1 MSTKKMLYSAMVSA
15 IAIGVLAACSSSP
28 GTPPAA
34 GDDGTDVCSAETP
47 TEITFWHTYSTD
59 SPENTQLTDVILPK
73 FAEECPGVSVDS
85 VVLPADGLHD
95 QLVAAVSGGGL
106 PDVMRMDIIWT
117 PEFADLGVLA
127 PVDDLAGYDDIASS
141 VLAGPLSTN
150 EYKGVH
156 YGLPLDTNTQVLI
169 YNSSLVSSAPTT
181 FDELETVAEQLKAD
195 GKYGLALG
203 GAGPWN
209 VFPWFW
215 SAGGQVTNDDYT
227 EASGYLDSADSVAA
241 LQWLVDFNDKGLL
254 GPSAVGGTPD
264 SWGGYSSGDY
274 ATLSDGPWFFA
285 AMNADMGDVLAG
297 TAIPTGPGG
306 SISVVGGEN
315 LVMFATSQKQAAA
328 WEFEKFMLSDF
339 AQESMAEVGQL
350 PVTQAG
356 LSSSAVADV
365 PYLAAYVEQ
374 LQTAQARTPVPTWP
388 QIDTILTDAFT
399 AALRGSKT
407 AQEAL
412 TDAATQIDPLLA
424 QK

>member
-1 MSTKKMLYSAMVSA
+1 MPNYKLHALHLLV
-15 IAIGVLAACSSSP
+15 GVTVISVLSACS
-28 GTPPAA
+28 TPSGVDNAV
-34 GDDGTDVCSAETP
+34 GDDVCKAETP
-47 TEITFWHTYSTD
+47 TQITFWHTYSTD
-59 SPENTQLTDVILPK
+59 SPENTQLTDVILPE
-73 FAEECPGVSVDS
+73 FAKECPGVSVDS

-95 QLVAAVSGGGL
+95 QLIAAVSGGGL

-117 PEFADLGVLA
+117 PEFADLGVLV
-127 PVDDLAGYDDIASS
+127 PVDGLDGYSTIADS
-141 VLAGPLSTN
+141 VLPGPLSTN
-150 EYKGVH
+150 EFKGDH

-169 YNSSLVSSAPTT
+169 YNSSLVDTPPTT
-181 FDELETVAEQLKAD
+181 FGELEATAEDLKAE
-195 GKYGLALG
+195 GKFGLALG

-215 SAGGQVTNDDYT
+215 SAGGVVTNDGYT
-227 EASGYLDSADSVAA
+227 EASGYLNSADSVAA
-241 LQWLVDFNDKGLL
+241 LQWLVDFNNKGLL

-264 SWGGYSSGDY
+264 SWGGYVSGDY

-285 AMNADMGDVLAG
+285 AMSADMGDVLAG
-297 TAIPTGPGG
+297 TAIPSGPGG

-315 LVMFATSQKQAAA
+315 LVMFATSKKQAAA

-339 AQESMAEVGQL
+339 SQESMAKVGQL

-356 LSSSAVADV
+356 LASDAVAKV

-388 QIDTILTDAFT
+388 QIDAILTDAFM

-407 AQEAL
+407 AEAAL
-412 TDAATQIDPLLA
+412 DDAAAQIDPLLLS
-424 QK
+424 K